1 MKSMQIDCVGNQEKG
16 FGPTQAKLREL
27 RLKEE
32 KKKTAVNAEQQQQ
45 RLTGSMELS
54 NESHPKVCNIFIEFI
69 SK

>member
-1 MKSMQIDCVGNQEKG
+1 MQIDGVGNSEKG

-32 KKKTAVNAEQQQQ
+32 KKKAAVNAEQQQQQ

-54 NESHPKVCNIFIEFI
+54 NESHPKVCNIFIGFI

>member
-1 MKSMQIDCVGNQEKG
+1 MQIDGVGNSEKG

-32 KKKTAVNAEQQQQ
+32 KKKAAVNAEQQQQQQQ

-54 NESHPKVCNIFIEFI
+54 NESHPKVCNIFIGFI